1 MRRLLL
7 ATLTVLGCASAGRAA
22 VIADYNFISNP
33 IPTAQ
38 PASVG
43 ATTVAPNVTTSAIK
57 SGVGAGGA
65 GAGAGGGTNGTGL
78 NVDYTTTGYSGEFLR
93 AVTQL
98 GNGTQTN
105 EAQAVSTAGYFNFIL
120 TPASG
125 FAINLSDI
133 SITGARGGASTPR
146 GFYLASSIENP
157 NNAWGTAHIFGIGSE
172 QSQRPTLT
180 TYNAG
185 NYTSFES
192 GGANASSL
200 GDGTL
205 SLSNISKY
213 QNVTSPIEFRFYVI
227 GPANGNSIDFT
238 DFAIN
243 GTVTPVSAP
252 EPASLGLIGL
262 GAVGLLVRRRR
273 GR

>member
-1 MRRLLL
+1 MRKLSLIVL
-7 ATLTVLGCASAGRAA
+7 AVLGSASVSRAA
-22 VIADYNFISNP
+22 TIADYNFISNP
-33 IPTAQ
+33 VPTAQ
-38 PASVG
+38 PANAG
-43 ATTVAPNVTTSAIK
+43 ATTVAPNITASAIN
-57 SGVGAGGA
+57 SGVGTGGA
-65 GAGAGGGTNGTGL
+65 GAGNGGGTNGTGM
-78 NVDYTTTGYSGEFLR
+78 NVDYTTAGYSGKFLR

-98 GNGTQTN
+98 GSGTQTN
-105 EAQAVSTAGYFNFIL
+105 EAQAVSTACYFNFVL

-146 GFYLASSIENP
+146 GFFLASSIENP

-172 QSQRPTLT
+172 QSTRPVLT
-180 TYNAG
+180 TYNSS
-185 NYTSFES
+185 NYTSFET

-205 SLSNISKY
+205 SLSGISKY
-213 QNVTSPIEFRFYVI
+213 QNVTSPIEFRFYVLA
-227 GPANGNSIDFT
+227 PSNGNSIDFT

-243 GTVTPVSAP
+243 GTVTPVPAP
-252 EPASLGLIGL
+252 EPGTVGLMGL
-262 GAVGLLVRRRR
+262 GAVGLLARRRR